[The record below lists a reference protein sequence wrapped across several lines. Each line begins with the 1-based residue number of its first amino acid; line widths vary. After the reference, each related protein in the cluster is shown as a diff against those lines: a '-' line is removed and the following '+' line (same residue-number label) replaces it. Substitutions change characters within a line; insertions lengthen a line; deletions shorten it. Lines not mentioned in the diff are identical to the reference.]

1 MEIESGKDLLK
12 ICQKTD
18 RSLSEVAIEYESHLF
33 KRSKDALRADMKHV
47 LTVMEESREKGGKR
61 KGKTLGGMF
70 SNEMKLLKKNLDNSN
85 TLCGK
90 LITKIMVDALSIASY
105 NACMGRIVAAPTAGS
120 CGIVPAAVLNVRD
133 ELGLGID
140 ETVNA
145 LFEEDIIGY
154 IIAQNATVSGAEG
167 GCQAECGTA
176 AAMTAGALAALKG
189 AEPEVILNA
198 AALALKNCLG
208 LTCDPVATLVEVP
221 CIKRNAFFAVHAI
234 VAADLALAGIK
245 SVIPFD
251 EVVVAMKDTASRM
264 PPQLKETSE
273 GGLAITKTAKRIK
286 RDLFEKGNA
295 G

>member
-1 MEIESGKDLLK
+1 MELESGKDLLK
-12 ICQKTD
+12 LCQKTA

-33 KRSKDALRADMKHV
+33 QRSKDALLADMKQV
-47 LTVMEESREKGGKR
+47 LRVMEESIEKGR
-61 KGKTLGGMF
+61 RREGKTLGGMF
-70 SNEMKLLKKNLDNSN
+70 SNEMKLLNKNLDNSN
-85 TLCGK
+85 TLCGR
-90 LITKIMVDALSIASY
+90 LLTKVMVDALSVASY

-120 CGIVPAAVLNVRD
+120 CGILPAALLNVRD
-133 ELGLGID
+133 ELELGID

-145 LFEEDIIGY
+145 LFVADIIGY
-154 IIAQNATVSGAEG
+154 IIAKNATVSGAEG

-176 AAMTAGALAALKG
+176 AAMTAGAIAALKG
-189 AEPEVILNA
+189 AEPDVILNA

-234 VAADLALAGIK
+234 VAADLALSGIK

-251 EVVVAMKDTASRM
+251 EVIVAMKDTASRM
-264 PPQLKETSE
+264 PPELKETSE

-286 RDLFEKGNA
+286 RDIFEKENVG
-295 G
+295 